1 MFVASNTVK
10 EGGKIVPLA
19 ENIFGAVYQ
28 YIAKVHYTRHFLPQE
43 RTDTKIKEIKVTTKE
58 T

>member
-1 MFVASNTVK
+1 MFVASATVK

-28 YIAKVHYTRHFLPQE
+28 FIGKVRRYYVGT
-43 RTDTKIKEIKVTTKE
+43 TDEYV
-58 T
+58 